1 MAGVPQKTVAQK
13 KIEGT
18 YRKDRDGER
27 EKAEAA
33 FSQAGAALP
42 PGAKVSVPRSLR
54 TRAGRSFF
62 KRHVETLIG
71 LQVLAAPDLPQVE
84 RLWVVYEKLA
94 EIQARMIECDPLD
107 GDFPAL
113 QKSFLSLA
121 RYFDGLAKSYFISPA
136 ARSRLALDA
145 LAVSKA
151 AQEVRAG
158 EDVIGALLS
167 ARR

>member
-1 MAGVPQKTVAQK
+1 MAGVPQKPVSQK
-13 KIEGT
+13 KLEGT

-27 EKAEAA
+27 EKAAA
-33 FSQAGAALP
+33 ALSQAGAVLP
-42 PGAKVSVPRSLR
+42 PGAKVSVPRTLR

-62 KRHVETLIG
+62 KRHVEMLIG
-71 LQVLAAPDLPQVE
+71 LQVLSEPDLPQVE
-84 RLWVVYEKLA
+84 RLWIAYEKLA
-94 EIQARMIECDPLD
+94 EIQAEMIELDPLD
-107 GDFPAL
+107 EKFPAL
-113 QKSFLSLA
+113 QKSFLSLS

-151 AQEVRAG
+151 AREAKAG
-158 EDVIGALLS
+158 EDVIDALLS